1 MKAVDI
7 LQPDASK
14 TANIYCQGNG
24 VMLVF
29 WQAKTE
35 SKLDTYVQKLA
46 FSFFDHLN

>member
-1 MKAVDI
+1 MLPKQRIFIAKV
-7 LQPDASK
+7 
-14 TANIYCQGNG
+14 NG